1 MPKTIARVED
11 LLDTLSTLPAGA
23 RRLVAIAGAPGSGKS
38 TLADDLVDRLNRR
51 APGSAAV
58 IPMDGF
64 HLDDGLLEARG
75 TLSRKGAPH
84 TFDVGGLAAMLR
96 RLRANEEDEVIVPLF
111 DRKLEISRAGARA
124 VPASIPL
131 LVVEGNYLLL
141 DEPGWRDLR
150 AIFDLT
156 ISLDVPFDVLEH
168 RLLQRWTDM
177 GFAPGA
183 AQAKAYEND
192 LPNARTVIDRSHP
205 ADIVFRP
212 VG

>member
-1 MPKTIARVED
+1 MPKTITRVED
-11 LLDTLSTLPAGA
+11 LLDTLSALPTGA

-38 TLADDLVDRLNRR
+38 TLAEDLVARLNRQK
-51 APGSAAV
+51 PGSAAV

-64 HLDDGLLEARG
+64 HLDDDLLKARG
-75 TLSRKGAPH
+75 TLSRKGAPY
-84 TFDVGGLAAMLR
+84 TFDVGGLAVMFR
-96 RLRANEEDEVIVPLF
+96 RLSANEEDEVIVPLF

-124 VPASIPL
+124 VSRSLPL

-156 ISLDVPFDVLEH
+156 ISLDVPFSVLER

-177 GFAPGA
+177 GFEPEA
-183 AQAKAYEND
+183 AHARAHEND
-192 LPNARTVIDRSHP
+192 LPNAKTVIDNSHP

-212 VG
+212 VA

>member
-38 TLADDLVDRLNRR
+38 TLADDLVARLNRR

-64 HLDDGLLEARG
+64 HLDDGLLKARG
-75 TLSRKGAPH
+75 TLSRKGAPY

-96 RLRANEEDEVIVPLF
+96 RLRANEEDEIIVPLF

-124 VPASIPL
+124 VPRAVPL

-141 DEPGWRDLR
+141 DEPGWRELR

-156 ISLDVPFDVLEH
+156 ISLDVPFDVLKQ

-177 GFAPGA
+177 GFAPEA
-183 AQAKAYEND
+183 AHAKAYEND

>member
-1 MPKTIARVED
+1 MPKTMTKLED
-11 LLDTLSTLPAGA
+11 LLDTLSALPAGG

-38 TLADDLVDRLNRR
+38 TLADDLVARLNRR
-51 APGSAAV
+51 KPDAAAV

-64 HLDDGLLEARG
+64 HLDDGLLKARG
-75 TLSRKGAPH
+75 TLSRKGAPY

-96 RLRANEEDEVIVPLF
+96 RLSANEEDEVIVPLF
-111 DRKLEISRAGARA
+111 DRTLEISRAGARA

-131 LVVEGNYLLL
+131 LLVEGNYLLL
-141 DEPGWRDLR
+141 DEPGWSDLR

-156 ISLDVPFDVLEH
+156 VSLDVPFDVLER

-177 GFAPGA
+177 GFAPEA
-183 AQAKAYEND
+183 AYAKAYEND
-192 LPNARTVIDRSHP
+192 LPNAKTVIDRSQP

-212 VG
+212 AG

>member
-1 MPKTIARVED
+1 MPKTVTELED
-11 LLDTLSTLPAGA
+11 LLDALSAMPPGS

-38 TLADDLVDRLNRR
+38 TLADDVVGRLNRR
-51 APGSAAV
+51 KPGSAAV

-64 HLDDGLLEARG
+64 HLDNGLLSARG
-75 TLSRKGAPH
+75 TLSRKGAPY
-84 TFDVGGLAAMLR
+84 TFDVGGLAAMLG
-96 RLRANEEDEVIVPLF
+96 RLNANEEDEVIVPLF

-124 VPASIPL
+124 VPASMPL
-131 LVVEGNYLLL
+131 LIVEGNYLLL

-150 AIFDLT
+150 AVFDLT

-168 RLLQRWTDM
+168 RLLRRWTDM
-177 GFAPGA
+177 GLAPEA
-183 AQAKAYEND
+183 AHAKAYEND
-192 LPNARTVIDRSHP
+192 LPNARTVIDRSRP

>member
-1 MPKTIARVED
+1 MPKTITKLED
-11 LLDTLSTLPAGA
+11 LLDTLSALPAGG

-38 TLADDLVDRLNRR
+38 TLADEVVDRLNRR
-51 APGSAAV
+51 TPGSAAV

-75 TLSRKGAPH
+75 ALSRKGAPH

-96 RLRANEEDEVIVPLF
+96 RLSANAEDEVIVPLF
-111 DRKLEISRAGARA
+111 DRTLEISRAGARA
-124 VPASIPL
+124 VPVSIPL

-156 ISLDVPFDVLEH
+156 ISLDVPFEVLER
-168 RLLQRWTDM
+168 RLLQRWKDM
-177 GFAPGA
+177 GFAPEA
-183 AQAKAYEND
+183 AYAKAHEND
-192 LPNARTVIDRSHP
+192 LPNARTVIDRSRP

>member
-1 MPKTIARVED
+1 MPKTITKLED
-11 LLDTLSTLPAGA
+11 LLETLSALPAGA

-38 TLADDLVDRLNRR
+38 TLADEVVDRLNRR
-51 APGSAAV
+51 KPGSAAV

-75 TLSRKGAPH
+75 ALSRKGAPH
-84 TFDVGGLAAMLR
+84 TFDVGGLAVMLR
-96 RLRANEEDEVIVPLF
+96 RLSENTEDEVIVPLF
-111 DRKLEISRAGARA
+111 DRTLEISRAGARV

-141 DEPGWRDLR
+141 DESGWRDLR

-156 ISLDVPFDVLEH
+156 ISLDVPFEVLEG

-177 GFAPGA
+177 GFAPEA
-183 AQAKAYEND
+183 AHAKAYEND
-192 LPNARTVIDRSHP
+192 LPNAKTVIDRSRP
-205 ADIVFRP
+205 ADIIFRP

>member
-111 DRKLEISRAGARA
+111 DRKLEISRAGACA

-156 ISLDVPFDVLEH
+156 ISLDVPFDILEH
-168 RLLQRWTDM
+168 RLLRRWTDM
-177 GFAPGA
+177 GFAPEA
-183 AQAKAYEND
+183 AHAKAYEND
-192 LPNARTVIDRSHP
+192 LPNARTAIDRSRP

>member
-1 MPKTIARVED
+1 MPRTINTIEE
-11 LLDTLSTLPAGA
+11 LLDTLSALPAGA

-38 TLADDLVDRLNRR
+38 TLADDLVSRLNQEV
-51 APGSAAV
+51 PGSAAV

-64 HLDDGLLEARG
+64 HLDDGLLTARE
-75 TLSRKGAPH
+75 TLSRKGAPY
-84 TFDVGGLAAMLR
+84 TFDVGGLAVMLR
-96 RLRANEEDEVIVPLF
+96 RLSENAEDEVIVPLF

-141 DEPGWRDLR
+141 DEPGWRDLG

-156 ISLDVPFDVLEH
+156 ISLDVPFEILER
-168 RLLQRWTDM
+168 RLLQRWKDM
-177 GFAPGA
+177 GFAPEA
-183 AQAKAYEND
+183 AHAKAYEND
-192 LPNARTVIDRSHP
+192 LPNAKTVIDRSHP

>member
-38 TLADDLVDRLNRR
+38 TLADDLVARLNRR

-64 HLDDGLLEARG
+64 HLDDGLLKARG

-96 RLRANEEDEVIVPLF
+96 RLRANEEDEIIVPLF
-111 DRKLEISRAGARA
+111 DRKLEISRAGARSIPRA
-124 VPASIPL
+124 VPL

-177 GFAPGA
+177 GFAPEA
-183 AQAKAYEND
+183 AHAKAYEND
-192 LPNARTVIDRSHP
+192 LPNTRTVINRSHP

>member
-1 MPKTIARVED
+1 MPKTLTRVED
-11 LLDTLSTLPAGA
+11 LLDTLSALPPGA
-23 RRLVAIAGAPGSGKS
+23 RRMVAIAGAPGCGKS
-38 TLADDLVDRLNRR
+38 TLADDVVDRLNRQR
-51 APGSAAV
+51 RDSAAV

-64 HLDDGLLEARG
+64 HLDDGLLKARG
-75 TLSRKGAPH
+75 TLPRKGAPH

-96 RLRANEEDEVIVPLF
+96 RLSANEEDEVVVPLF
-111 DRKLEISRAGARA
+111 DRTLEISRAGARA

-156 ISLDVPFDVLEH
+156 ISLDVPFEVLER
-168 RLLQRWTDM
+168 RLLQRWKDI
-177 GFAPGA
+177 GFAPEA
-183 AQAKAYEND
+183 AHAKAYEND
-192 LPNARTVIDRSHP
+192 LPNAKTVIDRSHP